1 MRVFDALKIVWDLRH
16 TWAGEATAYIIHGT
30 KIKNR

>member
-16 TWAGEATAYIIHGT
+16 TWAGEATAYITHET
-30 KIKNR
+30 KIETR